1 VATLHGRQEFMT
13 SNRPVP
19 DQSDSSIDA
28 DAFSAFEAAGW
39 EHQAPTY
46 DDVIGQVTS
55 RLVPPLL
62 DAARVQRGSRVLDV
76 ATGPGYAAAE
86 AADRGASVVGVD
98 VAPAMV
104 GLARRLHPTIE
115 FRLAK
120 AEALPFEAGVFDAA
134 VSNFLVPHLAQ
145 PERAVSEL
153 VRVVRDG
160 GRVALTTWD
169 WPAKMRLLGVFP
181 ASFEEAGA
189 LPPHDVPA
197 GPRFFSFADEE
208 VFANLLVDSGLSDVR
223 IITVSFDHQIQ
234 SAEDLWQGMLGGTV
248 RTSAFYLGQPE
259 QTRHNIRAAFD
270 RLILDYRRGD
280 WFELPIS
287 VKLASGIKFPNDAP
301 G

>member
-1 VATLHGRQEFMT
+1 MT
-13 SNRPVP
+13 SNRAVP
-19 DQSDSSIDA
+19 EQPDSGTDA

-39 EHQAPTY
+39 DHQAPTY
-46 DDVIGQVTS
+46 DDVIGQVTI

-62 DAARVQRGSRVLDV
+62 DAARVERGSRVLDV

-115 FRLAK
+115 FRMAK
-120 AEALPFEAGVFDAA
+120 AEALPFEADVFDAA
-134 VSNFLVPHLAQ
+134 VSNFLVPHLAE
-145 PERAVSEL
+145 PERAVIEL

-169 WPAKMRLLGVFP
+169 WPNKMRLLGVFL

-189 LPPHDVPA
+189 LPPQDIPA
-197 GPRFFSFADEE
+197 GPRFFGFADEE
-208 VFANLLVDSGLSDVR
+208 AFASLLMDSGLSDVQ
-223 IITVSFDHQIQ
+223 ITTISFGHQIQ
-234 SAEDLWQGMLGGTV
+234 SAEELWRGMLGGTV

-259 QTRHNIRAAFD
+259 QTRHNIRTAFD
-270 RLILDYRRGD
+270 RLILDYRQGD
-280 WFELPIS
+280 RIELPIS
-287 VKLASGIKFPNDAP
+287 VKLASGVKVPHSP
-301 G
+301 

>member
-1 VATLHGRQEFMT
+1 
-13 SNRPVP
+13 
-19 DQSDSSIDA
+19 
-28 DAFSAFEAAGW
+28 
-39 EHQAPTY
+39 
-46 DDVIGQVTS
+46 
-55 RLVPPLL
+55 
-62 DAARVQRGSRVLDV
+62 
-76 ATGPGYAAAE
+76 
-86 AADRGASVVGVD
+86 
-98 VAPAMV
+98 
-104 GLARRLHPTIE
+104 
-115 FRLAK
+115 
-120 AEALPFEAGVFDAA
+120 
-134 VSNFLVPHLAQ
+134 
-145 PERAVSEL
+145 
-153 VRVVRDG
+153 
-160 GRVALTTWD
+160 
-169 WPAKMRLLGVFP
+169 MRLLGVFP

-287 VKLASGIKFPNDAP
+287 VKLASGIKFPNNEPRWRTGCTRSSARSAARCAGVP
-301 G
+301 RRSRCSRFRRRPRKHRFSS